1 LLCGGCGW
9 VWWRGP
15 QVVGLCEVVGWQGD
29 FGTACSSLFLVWV
42 LWGVP
47 VLWGVRC
54 LALMRY
60 RNFVTFGWFVVVVR
74 GSGVRQSQASAAS
87 WGRDAG
93 EGGGGRA

>member
-1 LLCGGCGW
+1 M
-9 VWWRGP
+9 
-15 QVVGLCEVVGWQGD
+15 VGLCEVVGWQGD

-42 LWGVP
+42 LWGVS

-93 EGGGGRA
+93 GEGVAAGVMRL

>member
-1 LLCGGCGW
+1 MKLVGTVRGSKVFGW
-9 VWWRGP
+9 LGF
-15 QVVGLCEVVGWQGD
+15 

-93 EGGGGRA
+93 EGGGERA